1 MTWISHTWTNPKVP
15 SALCSQIEGACIHHV
30 HELTQMSNS
39 HVYGHFRF
47 WGLLDGGCVSL
58 VYFLPSLWKTCTPSL
73 NMAHF
78 RGLELLSCKSVT
90 PPAWPEIPTGCRSR
104 KNGDIGKILSAIL
117 GHKTISDCRQ
127 MQFLFLVLSFVFVSF
142 PKSTIFYLLKD
153 TLLLWWC
160 CCPDQTLAYVFWLML
175 FVLCFKLEA
184 V

>member
-1 MTWISHTWTNPKVP
+1 MTWISHTWTSLKVP

-78 RGLELLSCKSVT
+78 RGLELLSCKRVSHPQPGQRFPLDAEAGRMGT
-90 PPAWPEIPTGCRSR
+90 LARSC
-104 KNGDIGKILSAIL
+104 L
-117 GHKTISDCRQ
+117 
-127 MQFLFLVLSFVFVSF
+127 LFLVIRPSQTADKCSFFSLFCLLCLF
-142 PKSTIFYLLKD
+142 PFQKALYFI
-153 TLLLWWC
+153 C
-160 CCPDQTLAYVFWLML
+160 
-175 FVLCFKLEA
+175 
-184 V
+184 